1 MPPGINPTIP
11 RPTYTPPSV
20 GTVTVPQT
28 GTGVPAANTG
38 VPQTTTPAVTDAGN
52 LPNVGD
58 VRAAAAQQQAA
69 PNVGL
74 FGSIKAGLTAF
85 KNAITRAFSRP
96 PAPPPVTIPPRM
108 TVTILPGMTA
118 TLPKEQY
125 EPMIMALPKSE
136 RAAAIGNL
144 GTTLTNR
151 IAHGVQVL
159 NQVRGSATPP
169 PASPQNVADMMLAL
183 YALAAHQGEAFT
195 NGSFSVP
202 DPDGAIANWL
212 DTSADVYVRS
222 SSHLHAYQR
231 TTVDGHLNL
240 QRGIDIP
247 EGVTTGLPNGHRTV
261 LYGTIPEVP
270 ARRGNA
276 PVGRRLFLKTE
287 SAGCRINTAGSGDI
301 QRAVNQ
307 NVGMRIRDK
316 RLSDVSE
323 FFRHAFSFIATR
335 GQQGVGS
342 ARKEHFPSNLAT
354 AYKQVTTRLEKQAKA
369 EGQNSSSLRALNQI
383 RDGGPSKGG
392 GVCMLLRN
400 LEDLEDLLP
409 TFPENDRA
417 AIAAD
422 IHTLRDAI
430 ANMPNPRDLEMRLG
444 NEVIL
449 HI

>member
-28 GTGVPAANTG
+28 GIGVPAANTG
-38 VPQTTTPAVTDAGN
+38 VRPAATPAVAEAGN

-96 PAPPPVTIPPRM
+96 PAPPPVTIPQQM
-108 TVTILPGMTA
+108 TVPIPPGMTA
-118 TLPKEQY
+118 TLPKAQY

-144 GTTLTNR
+144 GTTLANR
-151 IAHGVQVL
+151 IANGIQVL
-159 NQVRGSATPP
+159 NQVRGSDNPP

-183 YALAAHQGEAFT
+183 YALAARQGEAFT

-202 DPDGAIANWL
+202 DEGGTIANWL

-222 SSHLHAYQR
+222 SSHLHAYQGE
-231 TTVDGHLNL
+231 TVDGHLNL

-276 PVGRRLFLKTE
+276 PVAGAAAPGR
-287 SAGCRINTAGSGDI
+287 
-301 QRAVNQ
+301 
-307 NVGMRIRDK
+307 
-316 RLSDVSE
+316 
-323 FFRHAFSFIATR
+323 
-335 GQQGVGS
+335 QG
-342 ARKEHFPSNLAT
+342 
-354 AYKQVTTRLEKQAKA
+354 
-369 EGQNSSSLRALNQI
+369 
-383 RDGGPSKGG
+383 
-392 GVCMLLRN
+392 
-400 LEDLEDLLP
+400 
-409 TFPENDRA
+409 
-417 AIAAD
+417 
-422 IHTLRDAI
+422 
-430 ANMPNPRDLEMRLG
+430 
-444 NEVIL
+444 
-449 HI
+449 

>member
-1 MPPGINPTIP
+1 
-11 RPTYTPPSV
+11 
-20 GTVTVPQT
+20 
-28 GTGVPAANTG
+28 
-38 VPQTTTPAVTDAGN
+38 
-52 LPNVGD
+52 
-58 VRAAAAQQQAA
+58 
-69 PNVGL
+69 
-74 FGSIKAGLTAF
+74 
-85 KNAITRAFSRP
+85 
-96 PAPPPVTIPPRM
+96 
-108 TVTILPGMTA
+108 MTA
-118 TLPKEQY
+118 TLPKAQY

-144 GTTLTNR
+144 GTTLANR

-159 NQVRGSATPP
+159 NQVRGSDTPP

-183 YALAAHQGEAFT
+183 YALAARQGEAFT

-202 DPDGAIANWL
+202 DEGGTIANWL

-222 SSHLHAYQR
+222 SSHLHAYQGA
-231 TTVDGHLNL
+231 TVDGHLNL
-240 QRGIDIP
+240 QRGIDVP

-261 LYGTIPEVP
+261 LYGTIPEVH
-270 ARRGNA
+270 ARRGNP

-430 ANMPNPRDLEMRLG
+430 ANIPNPRDLEMRLG